1 MGDMSKVLITVILGI
16 SITAALYWITFA
28 LIKRLPQKAERR
40 ITPYAFIAPVLFL
53 VSAFIIYPAIQ
64 TIKLSFMDAWST
76 EWVGLEN
83 YKYIIT
89 DKEFVLT
96 ITNNFLWIAVVP
108 ISSLII
114 GLAMAVFSNEV
125 GPVRERTF
133 KSIVFLPMAISFV
146 SAASIWSFAYAYKP
160 GDGEQIGMFNA
171 FWTWLGNEPVAWM
184 ATSEFKLNSLLMMVV
199 VLWGGAGF
207 STVLLSAAIKAVPE
221 DTIEAAKIDGANTR
235 QIFFKIT
242 LPQIRSTAVAVF
254 VTSAIGIMKIFDIV
268 YAMTAGNNDTNV
280 LGMAFIRQYF
290 AYNEAGRA
298 SAIVVIL
305 MILIIPVMIYQ
316 VHSNRKQEE
325 LR

>member
-1 MGDMSKVLITVILGI
+1 MFITVTAGILITL
-16 SITAALYWITFA
+16 ALYWFTFA
-28 LIKRLPQKAERR
+28 LIRKLPQKAEKRV
-40 ITPYAFIAPVLFL
+40 TPYAFIAPVLFL
-53 VSAFIIYPAIQ
+53 ISSFIIYPAIQ

-76 EWVGLEN
+76 EWVGLDN
-83 YKYIIT
+83 YIYIVT
-89 DKEFVLT
+89 DKEFLIT

-125 GPVRERTF
+125 GPVRERVF
-133 KSIVFLPMAISFV
+133 KSIVFIPMAISFV
-146 SAASIWSFAYAYKP
+146 SAASIWSFAYAYRP
-160 GDGEQIGMFNA
+160 DGGDQIGMFNA

-199 VLWGGAGF
+199 VLWGSAGF
-207 STVLLSAAIKAVPE
+207 ATVLLSAAIKSVPE
-221 DTIEAAKIDGANTR
+221 ETTEAAKIDGANTR
-235 QIFFKIT
+235 QIFFRIT
-242 LPQIRSTAVAVF
+242 LPQIRSTALAVF
-254 VTSAIGIMKIFDIV
+254 VTSAIGVMKIFDIV
-268 YAMTAGNNDTNV
+268 YAMTAGNNGTNV

-298 SAIVVIL
+298 SAVVVIL

>member
-1 MGDMSKVLITVILGI
+1 MSDLIKIVTTVVLGI
-16 SITAALYWITFA
+16 SITAALYWFIFF
-28 LIKRLPQKAERR
+28 LVHRLPEKAERR
-40 ITPYAFIAPVLFL
+40 VTPYVFIGPVLFL
-53 VSAFIIYPAIQ
+53 VTSFIIYPAVQ
-64 TIKLSFMDAWST
+64 TIKLSFMDSWST

-83 YKYIIT
+83 YKYIVT
-89 DKEFVLT
+89 DKDFLIT
-96 ITNNFLWIAVVP
+96 ISNNFLWIAIVP
-108 ISSLII
+108 ISSLTI

-125 GPVRERTF
+125 GKYRERIF

-160 GDGEQIGMFNA
+160 GEGEQIGMFNA

-184 ATSEFKLNSLLMMVV
+184 ATSDFKLNSLLMMIV

-207 STVLLSAAIKAVPE
+207 STVLLSAAIKSVPE
-221 DTIEAAKIDGANTR
+221 ETIEAAKIDGASTR
-235 QIFFKIT
+235 QIFFRVT

-254 VTSAIGIMKIFDIV
+254 VTSAIGVMKIFDIV
-268 YAMTAGNNDTNV
+268 YAMTSGNNDTNV

-298 SAIVVIL
+298 SAVVVIL

-316 VHSNRKQEE
+316 VYSNRKQEE